1 MADLYISGLTG
12 AFDTETMISSLMNI
26 KKQPLQVLAQQRAL
40 IQTKV
45 SSLSNLYGALNGM
58 QSFING
64 IEIDK
69 IFSTKKASTS
79 NANVLT
85 ATATKDAPNLSMSL
99 NVTKLAQTEIRA
111 STKGMNSLNDVFQSS
126 GTLTIKYWKDNS
138 NYSSYTVS
146 YSSGQT
152 LQDIVNSINSSQKD
166 IKASIYYTGTDYR
179 LLLTESD
186 ASNSKKETGS
196 DSAVIEVEGLPVEL
210 FDSQVGML
218 ETIQNAQNAAI
229 KIGNSS
235 SEITS
240 PSNTFNN
247 LVIGLDITVKDLG
260 SATVTIREDFSQI
273 ENSLNTFASNYN
285 GVISIINQ
293 ITGKGAQFQ
302 GDSTIT
308 TIKSGFVRMLNSLIK
323 AGLINYSDKDGT
335 ISINTDVLNRMKDS
349 NPEKLKDV
357 LSDLKNTFSAQ
368 LNAWTTAVNSY
379 KNIGEGQINS
389 INQRISTLQDY
400 LTKYEERLRKEY
412 AQLEAF
418 INQMNQISSRLQDF
432 MTTLSQMTK
441 GGNEK

>member
-126 GTLTIKYWKDNS
+126 GILTIKYWKDNS

-247 LVIGLDITVKDLG
+247 VVIGLDITVKDLG

-335 ISINTDVLNRMKDS
+335 ISINTEVLNHMKDS

>member
-12 AFDTETMISSLMNI
+12 AFDTETMISSLINI